1 MNSGFYAFDAEN
13 TCLPLSMKEIT
24 KTDNQWMKQALQ
36 LAEKGKGYVSPNP
49 LVGCVIVD
57 KQGEEIGSGYH
68 QKFGVAHAEVNA
80 VAKIKDKNR
89 LQGAT
94 VYVTLEPCSHTGKT
108 PPCADMLATFPLK
121 KVVIAM
127 KDPNPK
133 VNGTGIRILKNAG
146 FEVEVGVLEK
156 EAEKL
161 NEFFIHHQTFGRP
174 LVTLKIAQTVDGFL
188 AAADGNS
195 QWISGKQSR
204 KRVHEWRKEY
214 DAVMVGRTTAMADNP
229 SLTVRHVAG
238 RQPQRIV
245 IDGPFELPRNM
256 NLFSDKYEEKTIIL
270 TWNKE
275 ASKDA
280 ADPMLKVLSQ
290 NYFRGEIVQTSKM
303 DGHVDLR
310 QAFKI
315 LGEKGITS
323 VLVEGGQQLS
333 SALIKQGLADKL
345 CVFIAPKLLGSGT
358 RSVLNIG
365 IHKMNEIA
373 ELKEVTWEKVGDDML
388 LTGYF

>member
-1 MNSGFYAFDAEN
+1 MSI
-13 TCLPLSMKEIT
+13 S
-24 KTDNQWMKQALQ
+24 KTTDQQWMKEALL
-36 LAEKGKGYVSPNP
+36 LAERGKGNVSPNP
-49 LVGCVIVD
+49 LVGCLVID
-57 KQGEEIGSGYH
+57 SKGEKIGEGYH
-68 QKFGVAHAEVNA
+68 REFGKPHAEVNA
-80 VAKIKDKNR
+80 LVSVKNKDSLK
-89 LQGAT
+89 GAT
-94 VYVTLEPCSHTGKT
+94 VYVTLEPCSHVGKT
-108 PPCADMLATFPLK
+108 PPCADLLTSLPIG
-121 KVVIAM
+121 KVVVAM

-133 VNGTGIRILKNAG
+133 VNGAGIRILKNAG
-146 FEVEVGVLEK
+146 IEVEVGVLEK

-174 LVTLKIAQTVDGFL
+174 LITLKIAQTVDGFL
-188 AAADGNS
+188 AAADGDS

-204 KRVHEWRKEY
+204 KKVHKWRSEY

-238 RQPQRIV
+238 RQPQRVV
-245 IDGPFELPRNM
+245 IDGPFELPRSL
-256 NLFSDKYEEKTIIL
+256 NLFSDKHEERTIIL
-270 TWNKE
+270 TWNKQ
-275 ASKDA
+275 ASNEA

-290 NYFRGEIVQTSKM
+290 NYFRGEIIQTSKT

-310 QAFKI
+310 EAFNL

-333 SALIKQGLADKL
+333 SSLIKQGLVDKL
-345 CVFIAPKLLGSGT
+345 CIFIAPKLLGAGT

-365 IHKMNEIA
+365 INKMNEIA
-373 ELKEVTWEKVGDDML
+373 DLKDVTWEKVGDDML